1 MLAVSFR
8 VHLETEVFATLMW
21 RVLRVFVRRIRGPR
35 RVGPNV
41 HHPPLEDLRKVVDVS
56 CPVLTVATELLATR
70 YAGLPRFH
78 HRVLTQSVDVHRA
91 LDVLAVSVRVH
102 LETEVSVTLRWR
114 VSRAFVCRIRDLWRV
129 GPNVLHP
136 PLEDLRKV
144 VDVSRPVMTDAT
156 HSATTASVPVLPL
169 SVIPANCAKV
179 GRLPGCPPC
188 AWPRGRNV
196 QLARPDDNS
205 YCAVGVRQ
213 VGCCAREV
221 ILF

>member
-41 HHPPLEDLRKVVDVS
+41 HHPHLEGLRKVVDVS
-56 CPVLTVATELLATR
+56 WLVLTLLATR

-102 LETEVSVTLRWR
+102 LETEVSVTHLWR
-114 VSRAFVCRIRDLWRV
+114 VSRAFVRRIRDPWRV